1 VKEVAIHT
9 ESFESV
15 RAGGAFAVRGALTW
29 SVASIGAS
37 VRNRTGVDR
46 LSADCSATELEMR
59 LSVVEADYDLTESRE
74 TAAGKQKRFRR
85 MVHPPGNDQGPSA
98 MSQRRSS
105 S

>member
-9 ESFESV
+9 KSFESV

-37 VRNRTGVDR
+37 VRSRTGVDR

-59 LSVVEADYDLTESRE
+59 LNVVEADYDLTESRE
-74 TAAGKQKRFRR
+74 TAAGKQKRSRR
-85 MVHPPGNDQGPSA
+85 RVHPPGNDPGPS